1 MTFLRVFTL
10 NCILTILLALFV
22 LKVQPADKKIIV
34 HYGNRTFDITSFV
47 PHHPGGKFIFY
58 SYYEYKIII
67 FKGPLVL
74 KHANGKDVTEY
85 LAGNKAIIL
94 TEEGG
99 RKVQHHH
106 GPGAFNVLKSLEIKG
121 RL

>member
-47 PHHPGGKFIFY
+47 PHHPG
-58 SYYEYKIII
+58 
-67 FKGPLVL
+67 GPLVL